1 MILKDQTMRAKVL
14 GYLHAEGYTVPQI
27 AGEFEVSRQAVHKTL
42 SALPDYDEIRLR
54 HNLAKAQQDYAKHQ
68 QERVSESA

>member
-14 GYLHAEGYTVPQI
+14 GFLHAEGYTVPQI
-27 AGEFEVSRQAVHKTL
+27 AEEFEVTRQTVHKTL
-42 SALPDYDEIRLR
+42 SSLPDYDVIRLR
-54 HNLAKAQQDYAKHQ
+54 HNLTKAQQDYDKHQ